1 MKFAVIGC
9 GNVAWHYSKMWMQ
22 AGHECLFGFSRN
34 AEHFTEKMTPLGISY
49 VPMTHWPE
57 QPDAVLVAVPDDQI
71 LQVAQSIDPKITVI
85 IPSGSFDIHALRHP
99 KKMVIWGIYSFLH
112 GKEMDY
118 DLVPFCVE
126 ACDDTA
132 KQQLH
137 TLMAPW
143 STQIHM
149 TSQVHR
155 TKAHM
160 AAVFS
165 NNFVSTLY
173 TIAFDILEQEHLPPS
188 LLLAT
193 IQQLAEKVKTET
205 PNHLQTGPAKRNDLQ
220 TLQKHLLLLN
230 DQPEQQEIYRLLSN
244 YILTKYGHSKL

>member
-34 AEHFTEKMTPLGISY
+34 DEHFTEKMTPLGISY

-57 QPDAVLVAVPDDQI
+57 QPDAVLIAVPDDQI

-118 DLVPFCVE
+118 NLVPFCVE
-126 ACDDTA
+126 ACDDVA
-132 KQQLH
+132 KNQLQA
-137 TLMAPW
+137 LMAPW
-143 STQIHM
+143 AGQIHL
-149 TSQVHR
+149 TSQVQR

-160 AAVFS
+160 AAVFA

-173 TIAFDILEQEHLPPS
+173 TIAFDILEQEDLPPA
-188 LLLAT
+188 LLVAT